1 MPKKTTTKKKKRKR
15 QSKSRSSWTK
25 EEDELLK
32 IAVKKHNA
40 KNWKKISESIPEHTD
55 TQCLHR
61 WQKVLNPDLVKGPWT
76 PSEDAQV
83 IELVKVY
90 GAKKWSVIASHLKGR
105 IGKQCRERW
114 HNHLN
119 PNIKKTPWTKEE
131 DELIER
137 EHALLG
143 NRWAEIAKKLPG
155 RTDNM
160 IKNHWN
166 STMKRRVEAKNGG
179 KLPTRKPPIAKATK
193 AKTTKP
199 KVKASVTKKRPRTIT
214 KNKENSVKATNK
226 RKTVFQIAEMKC
238 KKHKKRVEVNTK
250 AVKWSRDQTER
261 VKKDKSVMTKSR
273 LQSLRQTIE
282 EIAKPVPQNYV
293 FAPVLMER
301 MNAAQPESAAIA
313 TSQQSNRFVDTVRFF
328 FIYSI

>member
-179 KLPTRKPPIAKATK
+179 KIPTRRPPVAKTAK
-193 AKTTKP
+193 AKTTITGWTTTIRKQL
-199 KVKASVTKKRPRTIT
+199 KVLNIFWCFH
-214 KNKENSVKATNK
+214 NNSYFYFN
-226 RKTVFQIAEMKC
+226 
-238 KKHKKRVEVNTK
+238 
-250 AVKWSRDQTER
+250 
-261 VKKDKSVMTKSR
+261 
-273 LQSLRQTIE
+273 
-282 EIAKPVPQNYV
+282 
-293 FAPVLMER
+293 
-301 MNAAQPESAAIA
+301 
-313 TSQQSNRFVDTVRFF
+313 
-328 FIYSI
+328 